1 MTTVSTAQTVPTFRL
16 NDGTEVPQ
24 LGFDLFPVPPE
35 ETRHAVERALDAGY
49 RHFDTAA
56 AYRNEEEVGAALA
69 ASGLPRGDFFVTTK
83 LWCPRQGGDSTL
95 RTFEASLDRLGL
107 DYMDLCLINWPVQ
120 TGGRFVD
127 AWRALERMHE
137 EGVAHTIGVSNFGIG
152 DLELLR
158 RESETLPAVN
168 QIELHPYCQEADL
181 LAWHAEHGVAT
192 AAWSPLAPG
201 ELLDGET
208 TVVRLAERHGKTLSQ
223 VVLRWHLQ
231 RGNIVSAS
239 PATPEGIG
247 ESIDLFDFELSDGE
261 LATIGELDSNFVL
274 LR

>member
-1 MTTVSTAQTVPTFRL
+1 
-16 NDGTEVPQ
+16 
-24 LGFDLFPVPPE
+24 
-35 ETRHAVERALDAGY
+35 
-49 RHFDTAA
+49 
-56 AYRNEEEVGAALA
+56 
-69 ASGLPRGDFFVTTK
+69 K
-83 LWCPRQGGDSTL
+83 LWCPRQGRDSTL